1 MEGLWIDGHFS
12 VASHIPK
19 SKQRRQDEEYM
30 RAGANGNDGLLLR
43 RREMGEG
50 GDGPGKN
57 NRA

>member
-30 RAGANGNDGLLLR
+30 RAEANGNDGLLLR
-43 RREMGEG
+43 RQEMDERRN
-50 GDGPGKN
+50 GPDKN